1 MKKNNFKIVKIDK
14 SKNLF
19 NYEKKILI
27 NELILDLK
35 LGYYDFEKEKA
46 QKVKFSLEIDYQ
58 DKKPSNDKDIKS
70 IVNYGTIVK
79 FITKL
84 IKKKHYNFLETL
96 AEAVFDELFKDKRI
110 AKIMLKIEK
119 LEILK
124 QCSSVGIQITK
135 KEVMISSE
143 IGKEV
148 IKKELPLIPKLPGVY
163 RMLNDKGDILYVGK
177 AKNLPN
183 RLKSY
188 VSEKN
193 HIIRTERMLSQTRK
207 LEITTTSNE
216 SEALLLEANL
226 IKKYKPKFNILLRDD
241 KSFPFIFI
249 GNKDKWPQIKRHRGK
264 KTKKGFYFGP
274 FASAGSANWTIK
286 MIQKIFHLRVCDDT
300 VFKNRE
306 RPCILYQIKR
316 CSGPCVGYIEKNEYK
331 KTVDD
336 AIEFV
341 SGKSRKIQKSLSD
354 QMEKASDNLDFEKAG
369 ILRDRI
375 KSLNIIQS
383 SQRINEANLI
393 EADVIAGYKES
404 GKTCIQVFFYR
415 SKQNW
420 GNQAFFPKHD
430 PDEKL
435 SDILNSFVSQFY
447 ENKSVPSSIIL
458 SEEIKEKILIE
469 KTLSQKEEKQID
481 ISIAKKGSKLKVINQ
496 AIKNAKDS
504 LTRKLYESQNNRELF
519 DAVANKFNLETNIN
533 LIEVYDNS
541 HIQGTN
547 SVGALIAYG
556 DEGFIKKR
564 YRKFNIKIQKNEQ
577 DDYGMM
583 REVLNRRFKRAIQEK
598 DNYLTFPDLV
608 LIDGGKGQYSVA
620 RETLNEL
627 GLHDLPIVA
636 IAKGKQRNSGNET
649 FFHNGKEFK
658 FIKNDP
664 TLFFLQRIRDESHRF
679 AISAHRAKRKKGIS
693 KSLLDQIEGIGSI
706 RKRALLNH
714 FGSARAVESASLD
727 EIKSVEGVEAKVAKK
742 IYNFFHE

>member
-1 MKKNNFKIVKIDK
+1 
-14 SKNLF
+14 
-19 NYEKKILI
+19 
-27 NELILDLK
+27 
-35 LGYYDFEKEKA
+35 
-46 QKVKFSLEIDYQ
+46 
-58 DKKPSNDKDIKS
+58 
-70 IVNYGTIVK
+70 
-79 FITKL
+79 
-84 IKKKHYNFLETL
+84 
-96 AEAVFDELFKDKRI
+96 
-110 AKIMLKIEK
+110 ML
-119 LEILK
+119 
-124 QCSSVGIQITK
+124 
-135 KEVMISSE
+135 SSE
-143 IGKEV
+143 TGKEV
-148 IKKELPLIPKLPGVY
+148 IKKELPLMPKLPGVY
-163 RMLNDKGDILYVGK
+163 RMLNSKNEILYVGK
-177 AKNLPN
+177 AKNLTN

-193 HIIRTERMLSQTRK
+193 HIIRTERMLSQTKK

-226 IKKYKPKFNILLRDD
+226 IKKYKPKYNILLRDD

-249 GNKDKWPQIKRHRGK
+249 GNKEKWPQIKRHRGK
-264 KTKKGFYFGP
+264 KNKEGFYFGP

-316 CSGPCVGYIEKNEYK
+316 CSGPCVGYIKNDEYK
-331 KTVDD
+331 QTVED

-341 SGKSRKIQKSLSD
+341 SGKSRKIQKNLSQ
-354 QMEKASDNLDFEKAG
+354 QMEKASEELDFERAT

-430 PDEKL
+430 PDESLKE
-435 SDILNSFVSQFY
+435 ILNSFISQFY
-447 ENKSVPSSIIL
+447 ENKSVPKTIIIN
-458 SEEIKEKILIE
+458 EEIKEKTLIE
-469 KTLSQKEEKQID
+469 KTLSKKESKEIN
-481 ISIAKKGSKLKVINQ
+481 ISVAKKGSKLKVINQ

-504 LTRKLYESQNNRELF
+504 LNRKLYESQNNRDLF
-519 DAVANKFNLETNIN
+519 DKVAKKFDLETNVS
-533 LIEVYDNS
+533 LVEVYDNS

-547 SVGALIAYG
+547 SVGALITFG
-556 DEGFIKKR
+556 EEGFIKKR
-564 YRKFNIKIQKNEQ
+564 YRKFNIKIKQNEQ

-583 REVLNRRFKRAIQEK
+583 KEVLNRRFKKAIQEK
-598 DNYLTFPDLV
+598 DNYLSFPDLV
-608 LIDGGKGQYSVA
+608 LIDGGKGQYSSA
-620 RETLNEL
+620 REALNEL
-627 GLHDLPIVA
+627 GLHDIPIIS
-636 IAKGKQRNSGNET
+636 IAKGTFRNSGDET
-649 FFHNGKEFK
+649 FFHNGKSFK
-658 FIKNDP
+658 FQKNDP
-664 TLFFLQRIRDESHRF
+664 TLFFLQRIRDEAHRF
-679 AISAHRAKRKKGIS
+679 AISDHRAKRKKGIS

-727 EIKSVEGVEAKVAKK
+727 EIKTVEGVEEKVAKK

>member
-1 MKKNNFKIVKIDK
+1 
-14 SKNLF
+14 
-19 NYEKKILI
+19 
-27 NELILDLK
+27 
-35 LGYYDFEKEKA
+35 
-46 QKVKFSLEIDYQ
+46 
-58 DKKPSNDKDIKS
+58 
-70 IVNYGTIVK
+70 
-79 FITKL
+79 
-84 IKKKHYNFLETL
+84 
-96 AEAVFDELFKDKRI
+96 
-110 AKIMLKIEK
+110 
-119 LEILK
+119 
-124 QCSSVGIQITK
+124 
-135 KEVMISSE
+135 MISSE

-163 RMLNDKGDILYVGK
+163 RMLNDKGEILYVGK

-188 VSEKN
+188 IAEKN
-193 HIIRTERMLSQTRK
+193 HIIRTERMLSQTKK

-226 IKKYKPKFNILLRDD
+226 IKKHKPKFNILLRDD

-249 GNKDKWPQIKRHRGK
+249 GNKDVWPQIRRHRGK
-264 KTKKGFYFGP
+264 KTKEGFYFGP

-316 CSGPCVGYIEKNEYK
+316 CSGPCVGYVEKEDYK

-354 QMEKASDNLDFEKAG
+354 QMEKASENLDFEKAV

-420 GNQAFFPKHD
+420 CNQAFFPKHD
-430 PDEKL
+430 PDETL
-435 SDILNSFVSQFY
+435 SNILNSFVSQFY
-447 ENKSVPSSIIL
+447 ENKSVPSSIII
-458 SEEIKEKILIE
+458 SEEIKEKNLIE
-469 KTLSQKEEKQID
+469 KTLSKKEGKQVNL
-481 ISIAKKGSKLKVINQ
+481 SVAKKGSKLKVINQ
-496 AIKNAKDS
+496 ATKNAKES
-504 LTRKLYESQNNRELF
+504 LNRKLYESQNNRELF
-519 DAVANKFNLETNIN
+519 DSVASKFNLEININ
-533 LIEVYDNS
+533 LVEVYDNS

-547 SVGALIAYG
+547 SVGALIAFG
-556 DEGFIKKR
+556 EEGFIKKR
-564 YRKFNIKIQKNEQ
+564 YRKFNIKSKKNEQ

-598 DNYLTFPDLV
+598 DNYLSFPDLV
-608 LIDGGKGQYSVA
+608 IVDGGKGQYSVA
-620 RETLNEL
+620 RDSLNEL
-627 GLHDLPIVA
+627 GLHEIPIIA
-636 IAKGKQRNSGNET
+636 IAKGKFRNSGNET
-649 FFHNGKEFK
+649 FFHNGKEYK
-658 FIKNDP
+658 FRKNDP

-679 AISAHRAKRKKGIS
+679 AISAHRAKRKRGIS

-727 EIKSVEGVEAKVAKK
+727 EIKSVDGVEEKVAKK

>member
-1 MKKNNFKIVKIDK
+1 
-14 SKNLF
+14 LA
-19 NYEKKILI
+19 Y
-27 NELILDLK
+27 
-35 LGYYDFEKEKA
+35 
-46 QKVKFSLEIDYQ
+46 KFL
-58 DKKPSNDKDIKS
+58 
-70 IVNYGTIVK
+70 
-79 FITKL
+79 
-84 IKKKHYNFLETL
+84 
-96 AEAVFDELFKDKRI
+96 
-110 AKIMLKIEK
+110 
-119 LEILK
+119 
-124 QCSSVGIQITK
+124 K
-135 KEVMISSE
+135 KEAMISSD

-148 IKKELPLIPKLPGVY
+148 IKKELALIPKLPGVY
-163 RMLNDKGDILYVGK
+163 KMLNSNNEILYVGK

-188 VSEKN
+188 ISEKN
-193 HIIRTERMLSQTRK
+193 HIIRTERMLSQTKK

-249 GNKDKWPQIKRHRGK
+249 GNKEKWPQIKRHRGK
-264 KTKKGFYFGP
+264 KDREGFFFGP

-316 CSGPCVGYIEKNEYK
+316 CSGPCVGYIKEDDYK
-331 KTVDD
+331 QTVED

-341 SGKSRKIQKSLSD
+341 SGKSRKIQKNLSN
-354 QMEKASDNLDFEKAG
+354 QMEKASEELDFEKAA

-383 SQRINEANLI
+383 SQRVNEANLI

-430 PDEKL
+430 PDENI
-435 SDILNSFVSQFY
+435 SNILNSFIIQFY

-458 SEEIKEKILIE
+458 SEEIKEKILIQ
-469 KTLSQKEEKQID
+469 KTLSQKENKQIS
-481 ISIAKKGSKLKVINQ
+481 ISVAKKGSKLKVITQ

-504 LTRKLYESQNNRELF
+504 LNRKLYESQNNRELF
-519 DAVANKFNLETNIN
+519 DEVAKKFNLETNIN

-564 YRKFNIKIQKNEQ
+564 YRKFNIKIKKNEQ

-583 REVLNRRFKRAIQEK
+583 KEVLNRRFKRAIQEK
-598 DNYLTFPDLV
+598 DNYLSFPDLV
-608 LIDGGKGQYSVA
+608 LIDGGKGQYSSA

-636 IAKGKQRNSGNET
+636 IAKGKYRNSGNET
-649 FFHNGKEFK
+649 FFHNGRDFK
-658 FIKNDP
+658 FQKNDP
-664 TLFFLQRIRDESHRF
+664 ALFFLQRIRDESHRF

-714 FGSARAVESASLD
+714 FGSARGVESASLD
-727 EIKSVEGVEAKVAKK
+727 EIKTVEGVEEKVAKK

>member
-1 MKKNNFKIVKIDK
+1 
-14 SKNLF
+14 
-19 NYEKKILI
+19 
-27 NELILDLK
+27 
-35 LGYYDFEKEKA
+35 
-46 QKVKFSLEIDYQ
+46 
-58 DKKPSNDKDIKS
+58 
-70 IVNYGTIVK
+70 
-79 FITKL
+79 
-84 IKKKHYNFLETL
+84 
-96 AEAVFDELFKDKRI
+96 
-110 AKIMLKIEK
+110 
-119 LEILK
+119 
-124 QCSSVGIQITK
+124 
-135 KEVMISSE
+135 MISSD
-143 IGKEV
+143 IGKEI

-163 RMLNDKGDILYVGK
+163 RMLNDKNEILYVGK
-177 AKNLPN
+177 AKNLIN

-193 HIIRTERMLSQTRK
+193 QIIRTERMLSQTK
-207 LEITTTSNE
+207 KIEITTTSNE

-249 GNKDKWPQIKRHRGK
+249 GNKDEWPQLKKHRGK
-264 KTKKGFYFGP
+264 KDNDGFFFGP

-286 MIQKIFHLRVCDDT
+286 MMQKIFHLRVCDDT
-300 VFKNRE
+300 VFKNRQ

-316 CSGPCVGYIEKNEYK
+316 CSAPCVGYIKELEYK
-331 KTVDD
+331 KTVND

-341 SGKSRKIQKSLSD
+341 SGKSRKIQKNLSS
-354 QMEKASDNLDFEKAG
+354 QMEKASEDLDFEKAA

-430 PDEKL
+430 PDEDL
-435 SDILNSFVSQFY
+435 NDVLNSFVSQFY
-447 ENKSVPSSIIL
+447 ENKSVPKLIIL
-458 SEEIKEKILIE
+458 SEEIEEKTLIE
-469 KTLSQKEEKQID
+469 KTLSKKENKEIK
-481 ISIAKKGSKLKVINQ
+481 ISVAKKGSKLKVINL
-496 AIKNAKDS
+496 AIKNAKDG
-504 LTRKLYESQNNRELF
+504 LNRKLYETQNNKELF
-519 DAVANKFNLETNIN
+519 EQVSKKFNLDININ

-547 SVGALIAYG
+547 SVGALIAFG

-564 YRKFNIKIQKNEQ
+564 YRKFNIKIEKNEN

-598 DNYLTFPDLV
+598 DNFLSFPDLI

-620 RETLNEL
+620 REVMNDL
-627 GLHDLPIVA
+627 GLHDIPIIA
-636 IAKGKQRNSGNET
+636 IAKGKYRNSGDET
-649 FFHNGKEFK
+649 FFHNGKVYK
-658 FIKNDP
+658 FQKNDP

-679 AISAHRAKRKKGIS
+679 AISAHRAKRKIGIT
-693 KSLLDQIEGIGSI
+693 KSLLDQIQGIGST

-714 FGSARAVESASLD
+714 FGSARAVESASID
-727 EIKSVEGVEAKVAKK
+727 EIKSVEGVEEKVAKK

>member
-1 MKKNNFKIVKIDK
+1 MV
-14 SKNLF
+14 
-19 NYEKKILI
+19 
-27 NELILDLK
+27 
-35 LGYYDFEKEKA
+35 
-46 QKVKFSLEIDYQ
+46 
-58 DKKPSNDKDIKS
+58 
-70 IVNYGTIVK
+70 
-79 FITKL
+79 
-84 IKKKHYNFLETL
+84 
-96 AEAVFDELFKDKRI
+96 
-110 AKIMLKIEK
+110 
-119 LEILK
+119 
-124 QCSSVGIQITK
+124 SSD
-135 KEVMISSE
+135 

-148 IKKELPLIPKLPGVY
+148 IKKEIPLVPKLPGVY
-163 RMLNDKGDILYVGK
+163 RMLNAKNEVLYVGK

-193 HIIRTERMLSQTRK
+193 HIIRTERMLSQTAK

-226 IKKYKPKFNILLRDD
+226 IKKFKPRFNILLRDD

-264 KTKKGFYFGP
+264 KNREGFFFGP

-286 MIQKIFHLRVCDDT
+286 MIQKIFQLRVCDDT

-316 CSGPCVGYIEKNEYK
+316 CSGPCVGYVKEDDYK
-331 KTVDD
+331 KSVED

-341 SGKSRKIQKSLSD
+341 SGKSRKIQKNLSLE
-354 QMEKASDNLDFEKAG
+354 MEKSSEDLDFEKAA

-383 SQRINEANLI
+383 SQRVNEANLV

-404 GKTCIQVFFYR
+404 GKTCVQVFFYR

-430 PDEKL
+430 PDETL
-435 SDILNSFVSQFY
+435 NEILNSFLSQFY
-447 ENKSVPSSIIL
+447 ENKSVPSSIII
-458 SEEIKEKILIE
+458 SEEIKEKDLIE
-469 KTLSQKEEKQID
+469 KALTKKEGKQIS
-481 ISIAKKGSKLKVINQ
+481 ISVAKKGSKLNVINQ

-504 LTRKLYESQNNRELF
+504 LNRKIYESQNNKELF
-519 DAVANKFNLETNIN
+519 DEVTRKFDLENNIN
-533 LIEVYDNS
+533 LVEVYDNS
-541 HIQGTN
+541 HIQGSN
-547 SVGALIAYG
+547 SVGALITYG
-556 DEGFIKKR
+556 EEGFIKKR
-564 YRKFNIKIQKNEQ
+564 YRKFNIKIEKNEQ

-583 REVLNRRFKRAIQEK
+583 REVLNRRFKRAVQEK
-598 DNYLTFPDLV
+598 DNYLTMPDLV

-620 RETLNEL
+620 RETMNEL
-627 GLHDLPIVA
+627 GLHDIPIVA
-636 IAKGKQRNSGNET
+636 IAKGKFRNSGNET

-658 FIKNDP
+658 FEKNDP
-664 TLFFLQRIRDESHRF
+664 TLFFLQRIRDEAHRF
-679 AISAHRAKRKKGIS
+679 AISAHRAKRKKGIN

-727 EIKSVEGVEAKVAKK
+727 EIKSVEGVEEKVAKK

>member
-1 MKKNNFKIVKIDK
+1 
-14 SKNLF
+14 
-19 NYEKKILI
+19 
-27 NELILDLK
+27 
-35 LGYYDFEKEKA
+35 
-46 QKVKFSLEIDYQ
+46 
-58 DKKPSNDKDIKS
+58 
-70 IVNYGTIVK
+70 
-79 FITKL
+79 
-84 IKKKHYNFLETL
+84 
-96 AEAVFDELFKDKRI
+96 
-110 AKIMLKIEK
+110 
-119 LEILK
+119 
-124 QCSSVGIQITK
+124 
-135 KEVMISSE
+135 MISSNL
-143 IGKEV
+143 GKEV

-163 RMLNDKGDILYVGK
+163 RMLNSKNEILYVGK

-188 VSEKN
+188 VTEKN
-193 HIIRTERMLSQTRK
+193 HIIRTERMLSQTKR
-207 LEITTTSNE
+207 LEITSTSNE

-249 GNKDKWPQIKRHRGK
+249 GNEDKWPQIKRHRGK
-264 KTKKGFYFGP
+264 KDKKGFFFGP

-316 CSGPCVGYIEKNEYK
+316 CSGPCVGYIKESDYK
-331 KTVDD
+331 QDVDD

-341 SGKSRKIQKSLSD
+341 SGKSRRIQKNLSD
-354 QMEKASDNLDFEKAG
+354 QMEKASDELDFEKAT

-375 KSLNIIQS
+375 KALNIIQS
-383 SQRINEANLI
+383 SQRINEANLV

-430 PDEKL
+430 PDENL
-435 SDILNSFVSQFY
+435 SEILNSFITQFY
-447 ENKSVPSSIIL
+447 ENKGVPSSIIL

-469 KTLSQKEEKQID
+469 KTLSQKENKQIN
-481 ISIAKKGSKLKVINQ
+481 ISVAKKGSKLKVIEQ

-504 LTRKLYESQNNRELF
+504 LNRKLYESQNNKELF
-519 DAVANKFNLETNIN
+519 ESVAKKFNLETNIN

-541 HIQGTN
+541 HIQGTD
-547 SVGALIAYG
+547 SVGALIAFG
-556 DEGFIKKR
+556 DEGFVKKR
-564 YRKFNIKIQKNEQ
+564 YRKFNIKIKKNEQ

-583 REVLNRRFKRAIQEK
+583 KEVLNRRFKRAIQEK
-598 DNYLTFPDLV
+598 ENFLSFPDLV
-608 LIDGGKGQYSVA
+608 LIDGGKGQYSTA
-620 RETLNEL
+620 REVLNEL
-627 GLHDLPIVA
+627 GLHDLPIIA
-636 IAKGKQRNSGNET
+636 IAKGKFRNSGNET
-649 FFHNGKEFK
+649 FFHNGKEYK
-658 FIKNDP
+658 FQRNDP

-714 FGSARAVESASLD
+714 FGSARGVESASLD
-727 EIKSVEGVEAKVAKK
+727 EIKSVEGVEEKVAKK

>member
-1 MKKNNFKIVKIDK
+1 
-14 SKNLF
+14 
-19 NYEKKILI
+19 
-27 NELILDLK
+27 
-35 LGYYDFEKEKA
+35 
-46 QKVKFSLEIDYQ
+46 
-58 DKKPSNDKDIKS
+58 
-70 IVNYGTIVK
+70 
-79 FITKL
+79 
-84 IKKKHYNFLETL
+84 
-96 AEAVFDELFKDKRI
+96 
-110 AKIMLKIEK
+110 
-119 LEILK
+119 
-124 QCSSVGIQITK
+124 
-135 KEVMISSE
+135 MISSE

-148 IKKELPLIPKLPGVY
+148 IKKELALIPKLPGVY
-163 RMLNDKGDILYVGK
+163 KMINSKNEILYVGK

-193 HIIRTERMLSQTRK
+193 HIIRTERMLSQTK
-207 LEITTTSNE
+207 KIEITTTSNE

-226 IKKYKPKFNILLRDD
+226 IKKHKPKFNILLRDD

-249 GNKDKWPQIKRHRGK
+249 GKEDTWPQIKRHRGK
-264 KTKKGFYFGP
+264 KEKKGFFFGP

-316 CSGPCVGYIEKNEYK
+316 CSAPCVGFIEEKDYK
-331 KTVDD
+331 QSVED

-341 SGKSRKIQKSLSD
+341 SGKSRKIQKNLSQ
-354 QMEKASDNLDFEKAG
+354 QMEKASEELDFEKAT

-383 SQRINEANLI
+383 SQRVNEANLV

-420 GNQAFFPKHD
+420 GNQAFYPKHD
-430 PDEKL
+430 AEENL
-435 SDILNSFVSQFY
+435 SEILNSFVSQFY
-447 ENKSVPSSIIL
+447 ENKSVPTSIIL
-458 SEEIKEKILIE
+458 SENIREKDLIE
-469 KTLSQKEEKQID
+469 KTLSKKEDKQIN
-481 ISIAKKGSKLKVINQ
+481 ISVAKKGSNLKVINQ

-504 LTRKLYESQNNRELF
+504 LSRKLYESQNNKELF
-519 DAVANKFNLETNIN
+519 ESVAKKFNLETNIN

-547 SVGALIAYG
+547 SVGALITYG
-556 DEGFIKKR
+556 EEGFIKKR
-564 YRKFNIKIQKNEQ
+564 YRKFNIKIRENSQ
-577 DDYGMM
+577 DDYGMIK
-583 REVLNRRFKRAIQEK
+583 EVLERRFKRALQEK

-608 LIDGGKGQYSVA
+608 LIDGGKGQYSSA
-620 RETLNEL
+620 RSSLNEL
-627 GLHDLPIVA
+627 GLHDIPVIA
-636 IAKGKQRNSGNET
+636 IAKGKLRNSGNEV
-649 FFHNGKEFK
+649 FFHNGKEIK
-658 FIKNDP
+658 FEKNDP
-664 TLFFLQRIRDESHRF
+664 TLFFLQRIRDEAHRF
-679 AISAHRAKRKKGIS
+679 AVSAHRAKRKKGMTS
-693 KSLLDQIEGIGSI
+693 SLLDQIEGIGSI

-727 EIKSVEGVEAKVAKK
+727 EIQSVDGVEEKVAKK

>member
-1 MKKNNFKIVKIDK
+1 
-14 SKNLF
+14 
-19 NYEKKILI
+19 
-27 NELILDLK
+27 
-35 LGYYDFEKEKA
+35 
-46 QKVKFSLEIDYQ
+46 
-58 DKKPSNDKDIKS
+58 
-70 IVNYGTIVK
+70 
-79 FITKL
+79 
-84 IKKKHYNFLETL
+84 
-96 AEAVFDELFKDKRI
+96 
-110 AKIMLKIEK
+110 
-119 LEILK
+119 
-124 QCSSVGIQITK
+124 
-135 KEVMISSE
+135 MISSE

-163 RMLNDKGDILYVGK
+163 RMLNEKGEILYVGK

-188 VSEKN
+188 IAEKN
-193 HIIRTERMLSQTRK
+193 HIIRTERMLSQTK
-207 LEITTTSNE
+207 NLEITTTSNE

-226 IKKYKPKFNILLRDD
+226 IKKHKPKFNILLRDD

-249 GNKDKWPQIKRHRGK
+249 GNKDMWPQIKRHRGK
-264 KTKKGFYFGP
+264 KTKEGFYFGP

-316 CSGPCVGYIEKNEYK
+316 CSGPCVGYVEKEEYK
-331 KTVDD
+331 KTVED

-354 QMEKASDNLDFEKAG
+354 QMEKASEDLDFEKAM

-430 PDEKL
+430 PDESL
-435 SDILNSFVSQFY
+435 NNILNSFVSQFY
-447 ENKSVPSSIIL
+447 ENKSVPSSIII
-458 SEEIKEKILIE
+458 SEEIKEKNLIE
-469 KTLSQKEEKQID
+469 KTLSRKEGKQVNL
-481 ISIAKKGSKLKVINQ
+481 SVAKKGSKLKVINQ
-496 AIKNAKDS
+496 AIKNAKES
-504 LTRKLYESQNNRELF
+504 LNRKLYESQNNRELF
-519 DAVANKFNLETNIN
+519 DLVSSKFNLETNIN

-547 SVGALIAYG
+547 SVGALIAFG
-556 DEGFIKKR
+556 EEGFIKKR
-564 YRKFNIKIQKNEQ
+564 YRKFNIKTKKNEQ

-598 DNYLTFPDLV
+598 DNYLSFPELV
-608 LIDGGKGQYSVA
+608 IVDGGKGQYSVA
-620 RETLNEL
+620 RESLNEL
-627 GLHDLPIVA
+627 GLHEIPIIA
-636 IAKGKQRNSGNET
+636 IAKGKFRNSGNET
-649 FFHNGKEFK
+649 FFHNGKEYK
-658 FIKNDP
+658 FNKNDP

-714 FGSARAVESASLD
+714 FGSARAVESASLE
-727 EIKSVEGVEAKVAKK
+727 EIKSVDGVEAKVAKK

>member
-1 MKKNNFKIVKIDK
+1 
-14 SKNLF
+14 
-19 NYEKKILI
+19 
-27 NELILDLK
+27 
-35 LGYYDFEKEKA
+35 
-46 QKVKFSLEIDYQ
+46 
-58 DKKPSNDKDIKS
+58 
-70 IVNYGTIVK
+70 
-79 FITKL
+79 
-84 IKKKHYNFLETL
+84 
-96 AEAVFDELFKDKRI
+96 
-110 AKIMLKIEK
+110 
-119 LEILK
+119 
-124 QCSSVGIQITK
+124 
-135 KEVMISSE
+135 MISSE
-143 IGKEV
+143 TGKEV

-163 RMLNDKGDILYVGK
+163 RMLNEKGDILYVGK

-188 VSEKN
+188 VAEKN

-249 GNKDKWPQIKRHRGK
+249 GNKDQWPQIKRHRGK
-264 KTKKGFYFGP
+264 KTKEGFYFGP

-300 VFKNRE
+300 VFKNRQ

-316 CSGPCVGYIEKNEYK
+316 CSGPCVGYIEKDEYK

-341 SGKSRKIQKSLSD
+341 SGKSRKIQKNLSEL
-354 QMEKASDNLDFEKAG
+354 MEKASENLDFEKAV

-469 KTLSQKEEKQID
+469 KTLSQKEEKQIN
-481 ISIAKKGSKLKVINQ
+481 ISVAKKGSKLKVIHQ

-504 LTRKLYESQNNRELF
+504 LNRKLYESQNNKELF
-519 DAVANKFNLETNIN
+519 DSVASKFNLETSIN

-564 YRKFNIKIQKNEQ
+564 YRKFNIKLKQNEQ

-608 LIDGGKGQYSVA
+608 LVDGGKGQYSIA

-627 GLHDLPIVA
+627 GLHDLPIIA
-636 IAKGKQRNSGNET
+636 IAKGKLRNSGNET
-649 FFHNGKEFK
+649 FFHDGKEFK
-658 FIKNDP
+658 FEKNDP
-664 TLFFLQRIRDESHRF
+664 SLFFLQRIRDESHRF

>member
-1 MKKNNFKIVKIDK
+1 
-14 SKNLF
+14 
-19 NYEKKILI
+19 
-27 NELILDLK
+27 
-35 LGYYDFEKEKA
+35 LGY
-46 QKVKFSLEIDYQ
+46 
-58 DKKPSNDKDIKS
+58 KS
-70 IVNYGTIVK
+70 
-79 FITKL
+79 
-84 IKKKHYNFLETL
+84 
-96 AEAVFDELFKDKRI
+96 
-110 AKIMLKIEK
+110 
-119 LEILK
+119 
-124 QCSSVGIQITK
+124 QK

-143 IGKEV
+143 IGKEI

-163 RMLNDKGDILYVGK
+163 KMLSDKDQILYVGK

-207 LEITTTSNE
+207 IEITTTSNE

-226 IKKYKPKFNILLRDD
+226 IKKHKPKFNILLRDD

-249 GNKDKWPQIKRHRGK
+249 GNKDKWSQIKRHRGK
-264 KTKKGFYFGP
+264 KTKEGFYFGP

-316 CSGPCVGYIEKNEYK
+316 CSGPCVGYIDESEYK
-331 KTVDD
+331 RTVDD

-341 SGKSRKIQKSLSD
+341 SGKSRKIQKNLSD
-354 QMEKASDNLDFEKAG
+354 QMEKASESLDFEKAG

-383 SQRINEANLI
+383 SQRINEANLV
-393 EADVIAGYKES
+393 EADVIAAYKES
-404 GKTCIQVFFYR
+404 GQTCIQVFFYR

-430 PDEKL
+430 PDENL
-435 SDILNSFVSQFY
+435 GNILNSFVSQFY

-458 SEEIKEKILIE
+458 SQEVKEKILIE
-469 KTLSQKEEKQID
+469 KTLTQKEGKQVN
-481 ISIAKKGSKLKVINQ
+481 ISVAKKGSKLKVINQ

-504 LTRKLYESQNNRELF
+504 LNRKLHETQNNKELF
-519 DAVANKFNLETNIN
+519 ESVVAKFNLETNIN

-547 SVGALIAYG
+547 SVGALISYG

-564 YRKFNIKIQKNEQ
+564 YRKFNIKMKKNEQ

-583 REVLNRRFKRAIQEK
+583 KEVLTRRFKKAVQEK
-598 DNYLTFPDLV
+598 EGHLSFPDLIFV
-608 LIDGGKGQYSVA
+608 DGGKGQYSVA

-627 GLHDLPIVA
+627 GLHDIPLIA
-636 IAKGKQRNSGNET
+636 IAKGKFRNSGNET
-649 FFHNGKEFK
+649 FFHNGKEYK
-658 FIKNDP
+658 FSKNDP

-679 AISAHRAKRKKGIS
+679 AISAHRARRKKGIS

-727 EIKSVEGVEAKVAKK
+727 EIKSVEGVEEKVAKK